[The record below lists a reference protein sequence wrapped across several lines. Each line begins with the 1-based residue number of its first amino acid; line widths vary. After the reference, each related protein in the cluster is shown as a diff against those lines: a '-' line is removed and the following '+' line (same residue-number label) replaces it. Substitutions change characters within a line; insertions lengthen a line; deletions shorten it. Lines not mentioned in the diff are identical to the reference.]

1 MIQTYV
7 PISDES
13 KSGSKLSLSK
23 PSLLKWIIFL
33 AQIGYDRLKMSKN
46 QNRAKKCRPVKVNAI
61 ETNSLIY
68 QTLIFNKCP
77 LC

>member
-33 AQIGYDRLKMSKN
+33 AQIGYDRLKMSKK
-46 QNRAKKCRPVKVNAI
+46 QNRAKK
-61 ETNSLIY
+61 
-68 QTLIFNKCP
+68 
-77 LC
+77 